1 MTAVGV
7 QYWSGCSSYCLDI
20 CILVIVLLVI
30 QKQAVLT
37 LVEAVQVNMNHQ
49 EALVSE
55 QAVLVQKQVE
65 RVQEQIV

>member
-1 MTAVGV
+1 M
-7 QYWSGCSSYCLDI
+7 
-20 CILVIVLLVI
+20 
-30 QKQAVLT
+30 LT